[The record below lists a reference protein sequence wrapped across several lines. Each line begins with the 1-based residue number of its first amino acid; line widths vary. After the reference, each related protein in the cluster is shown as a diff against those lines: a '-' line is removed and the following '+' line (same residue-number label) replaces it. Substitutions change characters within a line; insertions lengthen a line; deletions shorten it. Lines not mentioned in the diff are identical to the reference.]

1 MNDNELIAKAMY
13 NYNLSQTDIAKIIDT
28 SHAYVNQIIKGKSK
42 LSAIKKKVL
51 LERCP
56 IEIDKTNTLIEV
68 KYYDDLGGSC
78 GNGTFID
85 DNCKHTEVLQLSSK
99 YGLSHNGKYFAI
111 NATGDSM
118 AKTILDKDIVI
129 FEDWRGRQ
137 IEDNKIYLI
146 SYEGKNYIKRLIYNI
161 DEVVIISDNKAKD
174 ERNNFIYETKKITGD
189 NINRL
194 YVIGK
199 FRGKIEKE

>member
-1 MNDNELIAKAMY
+1 MNDVELVAKVMY
-13 NYNLSQTDIAKIIDT
+13 NYNLSQVDIANIIKT
-28 SHAYVNQIIKGKSK
+28 SHAYVNQIVKGKCN
-42 LSAIKKKVL
+42 LSTTKKKIL
-51 LERCP
+51 LEHCP
-56 IEIDKTNTLIEV
+56 IETEKNPLIEV

-78 GNGTFID
+78 GNGSFID
-85 DNCKHTEVLQLSSK
+85 DSCQHTEILQLSSK
-99 YGLSHNGKYFAI
+99 YGLSRNGKYFAI

-118 AKTILDKDIVI
+118 FKTILDKDIVI

-146 SYEGKNYIKRLIYNI
+146 SYEGKSYIKRLVYNI
-161 DEVVIISDNKAKD
+161 DEVVVMSDNKAKD
-174 ERNNFIYETKKITGD
+174 EHGEFIYETKKITGD

-199 FRGKIEKE
+199 FRGKIEKD

>member
-42 LSAIKKKVL
+42 LSDKKKKIL
-51 LERCP
+51 LEHCP
-56 IEIDKTNTLIEV
+56 IEINVTNTLIEV

-99 YGLSHNGKYFAI
+99 YGLSRNGKYFAI

-118 AKTILDKDIVI
+118 AKTILDKDIVL

-199 FRGKIEKE
+199 FRGKIEKD

>member
-1 MNDNELIAKAMY
+1 MNSIEIVRKVMH
-13 NYNLSQTDIAKIIDT
+13 NYNLSQVEVSRIIQT
-28 SHAYVNQIIKGKSK
+28 SDAYVNQVLKGKCK
-42 LSAIKKKVL
+42 LSTKKEKIL
-51 LERCP
+51 LEHCP
-56 IEIDKTNTLIEV
+56 IEIDETNALIEV

-118 AKTILDKDIVI
+118 VKTILDKDIVI

-174 ERNNFIYETKKITGD
+174 EHDNFIYETKKITGD

-199 FRGKIEKE
+199 FRGKIEKD

>member
-1 MNDNELIAKAMY
+1 MNDIEIMRKAMYTYDLTQAKVSKILNCSDAYINQVLKGKNKLSQSKKKLLLEHCPIDIDESNELI
-13 NYNLSQTDIAKIIDT
+13 D
-28 SHAYVNQIIKGKSK
+28 
-42 LSAIKKKVL
+42 
-51 LERCP
+51 
-56 IEIDKTNTLIEV
+56 V
-68 KYYDDLGGSC
+68 KYFDNIDGSC
-78 GNGTFID
+78 GSGSFID
-85 DNCKHTEVLQLSSK
+85 DNCKHTEILQLSSK
-99 YGLSHNGKYFAI
+99 YGLSRNEKYFAI

-161 DEVVIISDNKAKD
+161 DEVVVISDNKAKD
-174 ERNNFIYETKKITGD
+174 EKENFIYETKKITGE